1 MRSKLRYMGALW
13 ALSLLTV
20 SISAH
25 AATASDVARAL
36 RVRITDT
43 FRCENLQVTVVPY
56 ADQNLTNQ
64 GRFHSITVRAD
75 SASRS
80 GIAMKPLYIKALD
93 VVVDMPKLFAADP
106 KVDTKSRGKT
116 QLHIEINEDDLTE
129 GLRQAQD
136 VIPDLAA
143 SLKGGQITLTGTY
156 RMLVGNKFKMA
167 GKLKVVDG
175 AKINFVPTAVKV
187 NGIPIPVSGVKVVL
201 AKINP
206 LLDLSTVV
214 MKPRIASMVV
224 ENGKLVAR

>member
-1 MRSKLRYMGALW
+1 MRSKLRYVGALW

-20 SISAH
+20 SISAD

-43 FRCENLQVTVVPY
+43 FKCENLQVSVVPY

-64 GRFHSITVRAD
+64 GRFHSNTVRAD

-80 GIAMKPLYIKALD
+80 GIAMKPLYI
-93 VVVDMPKLFAADP
+93 VVDMSKLFAADP

-116 QLHIEINEDDLTE
+116 QLHIEINEEDLTE

-143 SLKGGQITLTGTY
+143 SLNGGQITLTGTY

-187 NGIPIPVSGVKVVL
+187 NGIPVPVSGVKVVL